1 MFYLL
6 RNKNIRKLILSASV
20 SRFGD
25 SVETISFSWLVYQL
39 TGSLSLMGLVFAIN
53 FIPNIL
59 FAPFAGVYADRHN
72 RKKIVVFSD
81 LFRGLNATL
90 ISLLI
95 FNDSATILII
105 IGFSFVNST
114 LESFANPARHAL
126 YADLIDSTSFL
137 EVTAIASSSSSAAE
151 LLGLGT
157 AGIIV
162 AFGGNGMAFA
172 VDAGTFFLSAFA
184 IARLITP
191 PRPPQQTNIGQTY
204 FKDIQVGFEFLLHDH
219 LMMICIAASALL
231 NFFFTP
237 INVLLPKY
245 SDEVLHMGVYGVS
258 LIESS
263 MTLGII
269 FGGIMVAK
277 LGKKG
282 KLSTMSISGFSILGL
297 SYLLLG
303 LLPVFHFSN
312 RFSLYSALAISFTFG
327 VAVPTISAPIRTH
340 IMRVIPSDK
349 RGIISAVMGTTLLM
363 AIPLGGALVG
373 VIGDRLTLHGYF
385 FSAAIGIF
393 MLAGFLFTN
402 HSYREI

>member
-1 MFYLL
+1 MFHLI
-6 RNKNIRKLILSASV
+6 RNKNICYLIFSGSI

-25 SVETISFSWLVYQL
+25 SVETISFSWVVYQL
-39 TGSLSLMGLVFAIN
+39 TGSLSIMGFVFAIN

-59 FAPFAGVYADRHN
+59 FVPFAGVYADRHN
-72 RKKIVVFSD
+72 RKHIVVFSD

-90 ISLLI
+90 ISFLI
-95 FNDSATILII
+95 FNNSASILMI
-105 IGFSFVNST
+105 IGFSFINST
-114 LESFANPARHAL
+114 LESFANPARRAL
-126 YADLIDSTSFL
+126 YADLIDSESFL
-137 EVTAIASSSSSAAE
+137 QVTAIASSASSAAE

-162 AFGGNGMAFA
+162 AFGGNGIAFA
-172 VDAGTFFLSAFA
+172 VDALTFFLSAFA
-184 IARLITP
+184 IARLSTP
-191 PRPPQQTNIGQTY
+191 IHLPQQINQNQTY
-204 FKDIQVGFEFLLHDH
+204 FKDIQVGFQFLLNDR
-219 LMMICIAASALL
+219 LLRICITASALL

-269 FGGIMVAK
+269 FGGVMVAK

-282 KLSTMSISGFSILGL
+282 KLSTMSITGFSILGFT
-297 SYLLLG
+297 YLLLG
-303 LLPVFHFSN
+303 LIPFFHFSN
-312 RFSLYSALAISFTFG
+312 QLRLYSALTISFIFG
-327 VAVPTISAPIRTH
+327 LAVPTISAPIRTH

-349 RGIISAVMGTTLLM
+349 RGIISAVMGTTLLI

-373 VIGDRLTLHGYF
+373 VIGDHLSLHSYF
-385 FSAAIGIF
+385 FSAAFGIF
-393 MLAGFLFTN
+393 TLVAFLFTN
-402 HSYREI
+402 QSYREI

>member
-1 MFYLL
+1 MFHLI
-6 RNKNIRKLILSASV
+6 RNKNIRCLILSSSV

-25 SVETISFSWLVYQL
+25 SVETISFSWVVYQL
-39 TGSLSLMGLVFAIN
+39 TGSLSIMGLVFAIN

-95 FNDSATILII
+95 FNHSATVLMI
-105 IGFSFVNST
+105 IGFSFANST
-114 LESFANPARHAL
+114 LESFANPARRAL
-126 YADLIDSTSFL
+126 YADLIDSASFL
-137 EVTAIASSSSSAAE
+137 EVTAISSSASSAAE

-157 AGIIV
+157 AGMIV

-172 VDAGTFFLSAFA
+172 VDASTFFLSAFG
-184 IARLITP
+184 IALLATP
-191 PRPPQQTNIGQTY
+191 IRPPHQTNPGQTY
-204 FKDIQVGFEFLLHDH
+204 FKDIQVGFQFLLNDR
-219 LMMICIAASALL
+219 LLMICITASALL

-245 SDEVLHMGVYGVS
+245 SEEVLHMGVYGVS

-277 LGKKG
+277 LGKNG
-282 KLSTMSISGFSILGL
+282 KLSTMSITGFSILGL
-297 SYLLLG
+297 TYLLLG
-303 LLPVFHFSN
+303 LISVFHCST
-312 RFSLYSALAISFTFG
+312 RFVLYSTLILSFVFG

-349 RGIISAVMGTTLLM
+349 RGIISAVMGTALLI

-373 VIGDRLTLHGYF
+373 VIGDHLTIHGYF
-385 FSAAIGIF
+385 YAAAFGIF
-393 MLAGFLFTN
+393 LLTGYLFTN
-402 HSYREI
+402 QSYREI